1 MPEQLFVERWEVIV
15 GVCAGLATI
24 IGTSAYFVTAAKKIT
39 KSVEDVQEGVKC
51 MLRSAMLATYYK
63 HHDEDTITQY
73 EFENFE
79 FQYKAY
85 KALKGNSFIDKVH
98 EDVVKW
104 EITNG

>member
-1 MPEQLFVERWEVIV
+1 MIERWKVLV

-24 IGTSAYFVTAAKKIT
+24 IGTSTYFICAAKKIS
-39 KSVEDVQEGVKC
+39 KSVSDVQEGVKC

-63 HHDEDTITQY
+63 HHDEDSITQY
-73 EFENFE
+73 EYENFD

-98 EDVVKW
+98 EDVMKW
-104 EITNG
+104 EIING